1 MKKQIFIGVI
11 TVGIAAS
18 AMGIAN
24 IVQAHGGA
32 TGVVKERME
41 LMKSL
46 GDTMKNM
53 KAMFQNK
60 SPYDAGE
67 IRKAAKIIRSLSGE
81 KITKLF
87 PEGSLDKPSEALPS
101 IWNNWDHFKSL
112 SADLAV
118 FAGTLDAAADNK
130 MGPSHMR
137 SGSMMKGGGNMMM
150 GRGNMMQGGPMMM
163 GGKGPDPK
171 ALKSMPAMA
180 SFTSIS
186 NTCSTCHSEYRKKK
200 DQ

>member
-1 MKKQIFIGVI
+1 MKKQIFLGVI
-11 TVGIAAS
+11 TVGIAAA
-18 AMGIAN
+18 AMSTASF
-24 IVQAHGGA
+24 VQAHGGA

-41 LMKSL
+41 LMKAL
-46 GDTMKNM
+46 GDTMKTM

-60 SPYDAGE
+60 TPHDAGE
-67 IRKAAKIIRSLSGE
+67 IRKAAKTIRSLSGE

-101 IWNNWDHFKSL
+101 IWKNWGHFKSL

-130 MGPSHMR
+130 MEPAHMKGGP
-137 SGSMMKGGGNMMM
+137 MMKGRGNMMM
-150 GRGNMMQGGPMMM
+150 GRGNMMQGGPMM
-163 GGKGPDPK
+163 GGNGPDPE

-180 SFTSIS
+180 SFMKIS
-186 NTCSTCHSEYRKKK
+186 QTCSTCHTDYRLKK
-200 DQ
+200 DK